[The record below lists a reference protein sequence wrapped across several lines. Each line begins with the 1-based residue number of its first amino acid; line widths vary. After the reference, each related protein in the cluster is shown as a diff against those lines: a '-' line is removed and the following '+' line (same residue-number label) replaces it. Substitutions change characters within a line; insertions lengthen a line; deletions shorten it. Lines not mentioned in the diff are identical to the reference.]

1 MMFSK
6 GGETVM
12 TPQREV
18 TYVSNRAR
26 RFHRLRQIE
35 ARYGRPA
42 EEVLADLYMVRR
54 MTTRQVADHL
64 GVSQRQ
70 VHRWLVAMGIPRR
83 HQRWDY
89 GEAK

>member
-1 MMFSK
+1 MNTQQDESARF
-6 GGETVM
+6 
-12 TPQREV
+12 
-18 TYVSNRAR
+18 VSAR
-26 RFHRLRQIE
+26 PRSYWRLREIE
-35 ARYGRPA
+35 ERYRRPA

-54 MTTRQVADHL
+54 MTTAQVADHL

-89 GEAK
+89 DGVAR